1 MGILS
6 RFKEIMSSNVNAAL
20 DKMEDPSKMVD
31 QLLRNLNDDLGKVK
45 AEAAGVIAEEKR
57 SQRELDDCTANID
70 KMQTYAQRAVAAGN
84 DNDAKEF
91 LKQKASLVTKQQGLR
106 QAYEAAK
113 VNADKMRAMH
123 DKLVEQINDLN
134 ARRDSIKAKVA
145 VAKTQSSINKIGQS
159 YDSAKGNLSAFD
171 RMDEKAS
178 RMLDEANAMDELNRG
193 SSTSVDDL
201 KSKYESDTSSI
212 DDELASLKANVNKGK
227 EAPPAPAAPEDLSKK
242 YDNVTVNVTV
252 DDELASLKEKLNKE

>member
-57 SQRELDDCTANID
+57 SQRQLDDCNAEID
-70 KMQTYAQRAVAAGN
+70 KLQTYAERAVNAGN
-84 DNDAKEF
+84 DNDARQF
-91 LKQKASLVTKQQGLR
+91 LKQKATLVTKQQGLK
-106 QAYEAAK
+106 QAHDAAK
-113 VNADKMRAMH
+113 DNADKMRQMH

-134 ARRDSIKAKVA
+134 SRRDSIKAKVA
-145 VAKTQSSINKIGQS
+145 VAKTQSKINKIGQS

-171 RMDEKAS
+171 RMEDKAS
-178 RMLDEANAMDELNRG
+178 RMLDEANAMDELNKG
-193 SSTSVDDL
+193 SNSSIDDL
-201 KSKYESDTSSI
+201 KGKYDTDSSSI
-212 DDELASLKANVNKGK
+212 DDELASLKSKANKGNASSPK
-227 EAPPAPAAPEDLSKK
+227 SNEDLKGK
-242 YDNVTVNVTV
+242 YDNSSI
-252 DDELASLKEKLNKE
+252 DDELESLKSKLNND